1 MIDLHTHLLPDWDD
15 GAKDWDDVTKM
26 IEIANKDGIRKIG
39 LAPHLYR
46 LNRYESDIP
55 DLKLKMAQ
63 FKLKTAGCPVL
74 FYEGSEVFIHHEI
87 IAGLRDH
94 GLTVNGS
101 DYFFIEFPSEYVL
114 PAVKDLLFNI
124 RRAGFIPIISHP
136 ERNAGFQDRPELL
149 ADLIKMGCLAQ
160 VTAKSLTGS
169 FGPLVKKTAEVFVA
183 RNLVHLIASD
193 AHDPERRPPV
203 LSQAV
208 EEARKIVGDKKA
220 VAMVTSIPQA
230 ILDDQAIGDWGE
242 PVLPAKEKKWTV
254 RLPSFRRKKA

>member
-15 GAKDWDDVTKM
+15 GAKDWDDLAKM
-26 IEIANKDGIRKIG
+26 IEIAQADGVRKIG

-46 LNRYESDIP
+46 LNKYDSDIP
-55 DLKLKMAQ
+55 LLKLKLAQ

-74 FYEGSEVFIHHEI
+74 FYEGTEVFIHHEI
-87 IAGLRDH
+87 IPALRDH

-101 DYFFIEFPSEYVL
+101 NYFFIEFPSEYVL
-114 PAVKDLLFNI
+114 PGVKDFFFNI

-169 FGPLVKKTAEVFVA
+169 FGPLVKKTAEMFVA

-193 AHDPERRPPV
+193 AHDPVRRPPV
-203 LSQAV
+203 LSKGV

-230 ILDDQAIGDWGE
+230 ILDNQAIGDWGE
-242 PVLPAKEKKWTV
+242 PVLPAKEKKWSV
-254 RLPSFRRKKA
+254 KLPSVRRKKA